1 MNRNYQDL
9 KKMEN
14 INYCGS
20 ALSGSASIANIAG
33 GTKLIAFVL
42 DIRKKIFYE
51 HTTPKN
57 NILIQ

>member
-1 MNRNYQDL
+1 MNRNYQDF

-33 GTKLIAFVL
+33 GTKLIAFEL
-42 DIRKKIFYE
+42 DITKKENF
-51 HTTPKN
+51 
-57 NILIQ
+57 L

>member
-1 MNRNYQDL
+1 
-9 KKMEN
+9 MEN

-33 GTKLIAFVL
+33 GTELIAFVL

-57 NILIQ
+57 KILIK